1 MGVVAPTGQKKP
13 WGGVQTPLQVGDPGW
28 LLYCPDGHNMQLEAP
43 EVLVDPAGQRQHTCA
58 PGTAEKLPGA
68 QGPEQAADARPVVA
82 PYVPTASKRMA
93 RGWVGRRGMR
103 TMPRGGLDCELP
115 LSMMNGTPS
124 STLYQPRSTLHQ
136 PRSTLHPLHP
146 AP

>member
-1 MGVVAPTGQKKP
+1 MLPAVENLPTGHTSPVGVVAPAGQKKP

-82 PYVPTASKRMA
+82 P
-93 RGWVGRRGMR
+93 
-103 TMPRGGLDCELP
+103 
-115 LSMMNGTPS
+115 
-124 STLYQPRSTLHQ
+124 
-136 PRSTLHPLHP
+136 
-146 AP
+146 